1 MIEDDRPTR
10 PESADSVLDMLEDYR
25 RRHEA
30 LQTQTR
36 ELADLQR
43 EVLQAAVRESTAIVA
58 DARAKIARVVADA
71 RRELL
76 NLTRRLEGVPDSAGQ
91 VASVQQ
97 ARREIARLVDEA
109 EAGIGTL
116 RKDARKLDAAAA
128 PEVEPARDI
137 STDGRPSPIPP
148 RREEPPARPEPTFE
162 LPARPLPTFEL
173 PTRPTPT
180 FELPTRPRRRL
191 PRGWIVGV
199 VIAVVAIAAAVLWWI
214 RRSGPREQPTV
225 GSIRA
230 PDAVARGSTPAPATV
245 PAASAPA
252 AAHALTLVIQ
262 ARRPVWVRKTIDG
275 YAEGGQLMTSGER
288 SQIVA
293 DREVAIRAGDA
304 GAVMV
309 SVNGSPAEPLG
320 TDGAVVTRR
329 FEAAGRPASDRA
341 PSRSA
346 TPTPSAQATAATAGV
361 DRNSSNA
368 EPAQSPAVP
377 PTSRGSPPAPPKPPA
392 ARESNARDSSASA
405 PELTTAAQRW
415 LDAYYRQDVP
425 AMQAIAMR
433 DMKVS
438 DQRTPAERLPPS
450 AESVRR
456 TLEGMSFQ
464 FVGETA
470 IMTARMIEQG
480 TVGGRTPQSISW
492 ISLMWI
498 REGGQW
504 RLMDVQILSDAK
516 MRVR

>member
-1 MIEDDRPTR
+1 MSEDDRPTP

-25 RRHEA
+25 RRQEA
-30 LQTQTR
+30 LQTQAR

-58 DARAKIARVVADA
+58 DARAKIARIVVDA

-76 NLTRRLEGVPDSAGQ
+76 NLTTRLEGIPDSAGQ

-97 ARREIARLVDEA
+97 ARREIARLLDEA

-116 RKDARKLDAAAA
+116 RQGARRLDAAAA
-128 PEVEPARDI
+128 PAAEPARDI
-137 STDGRPSPIPP
+137 PTDERPSPFPP
-148 RREEPPARPEPTFE
+148 LREELPRPMPTFE
-162 LPARPLPTFEL
+162 LPARPMPTFEL
-173 PTRPTPT
+173 R
-180 FELPTRPRRRL
+180 TRPRRRL

-199 VIAVVAIAAAVLWWI
+199 VIAVVAIAAIVLWWS
-214 RRSGPREQPTV
+214 RQSGPRNPPTV
-225 GSIRA
+225 GSPRA
-230 PDAVARGSTPAPATV
+230 PDAVAQGSNAARATV
-245 PAASAPA
+245 PAVPAPT

-275 YAEGGQLMTSGER
+275 YAEGGQLMTGGER

-293 DREVAIRAGDA
+293 DREVSIRAGDA

-309 SVNGSPAEPLG
+309 SVNGAAAEPLG

-329 FEAAGRPASDRA
+329 FEAGGRPTSERA
-341 PSRSA
+341 PAPSA
-346 TPTPSAQATAATAGV
+346 PPSPSAQGTAATAGV
-361 DRNSSNA
+361 GRSSNA
-368 EPAQSPAVP
+368 APAQSPAVP
-377 PTSRGSPPAPPKPPA
+377 PAARGSPPAPPVPPA
-392 ARESNARDSSASA
+392 GRESNARDSSASA
-405 PELTTAAQRW
+405 PELTTVAQRW